1 MPLDLEEQEKVA
13 ELRAWWNQY
22 GTLLTVIIVAA
33 TLAAAG
39 WSGWHWYQRGQ
50 AAEASVL
57 YETLSKA
64 AQENDAKALR
74 DAGGAL
80 VEAYPRTLYASMGA
94 LLSARFY
101 FDRNDLKSAKAQL
114 EWVVERAPTDEFRD
128 LARLRLGAV
137 LLDEKA
143 YDEAL
148 KAAEAPHGAAFDA
161 QFAALKGDI
170 LVARNQAADAKAAYR
185 LALEK
190 AGKDER
196 AFRDSVRMRLEGLGG

>member
-13 ELRAWWNQY
+13 ELRAWWTQN
-22 GTLLTVIIVAA
+22 GTLITSAL
-33 TLAAAG
+33 LAAAIAAAS

-50 AAEASVL
+50 AVEASVL
-57 YETLSKA
+57 YEALSKA
-64 AQENDAKALR
+64 AQDKDAKGLR
-74 DAGGAL
+74 DAGGTL
-80 VEAYPRTLYASMGA
+80 VESYPRTLYASMGA
-94 LLSARFY
+94 LLSAKYY
-101 FDRNDLKSAKAQL
+101 FDQNDLKSARAQL
-114 EWVVERAPTDEFRD
+114 EWVIERSPSDDFRD

-161 QFAALKGDI
+161 QFAALKGDV
-170 LVARNQAADAKAAYR
+170 LVARKQAADAKAAYR

-196 AFRDSVRMRLEGLGG
+196 AFRESVRMRLEGLGG

>member
-13 ELRAWWNQY
+13 ELRAWWNHY
-22 GTLLTVIIVAA
+22 GTLLTAILVAA
-33 TLAAAG
+33 ALGAAG

-74 DAGGAL
+74 DAGGSL
-80 VEAYPRTLYASMGA
+80 VESYPRTLYASMGA

-114 EWVVERAPTDEFRD
+114 QWVVERSPSDEFRD

-148 KAAEAPHGAAFDA
+148 KVAEAPHGAAFDA

-196 AFRDSVRMRLEGLGG
+196 AFRESVRMRLEGLGG

>member
-13 ELRAWWNQY
+13 ELKAWWGRY
-22 GTLLTVIIVAA
+22 GTLVLSALVAA
-33 TLAAAG
+33 ALASAG
-39 WSGWHWYQRGQ
+39 WSGWQWHQRSQ
-50 AAEASVL
+50 AAEASAL

-80 VEAYPRTLYASMGA
+80 VESYPRTLYASLGA
-94 LLSARFY
+94 LLSARFH
-101 FDRNDLKSAKAQL
+101 FDRDDLKAAKAQL
-114 EWVVERAPTDEFRD
+114 QWVIERAGSEDLRD
-128 LARLRLGAV
+128 IARLRFGAI

-170 LVARNQAADAKAAYR
+170 LAAKNQAGEAKAAYR

-190 AGKDER
+190 AGRDER
-196 AFRDSVRMRLEGLGG
+196 AFRESVQMRLEGLGG